1 MLLSSQA
8 GSKREGE
15 RNPAWTGRAPWEPR
29 GDRRPQTPTLP
40 GEAGR
45 QRERG
50 SGPPARLRP
59 QQGLLRNR
67 SGVSGARELR
77 GLGGNRPKLAL
88 PALRVFQ
95 AAGTLKP
102 PPQGP
107 GTRPGQEPPGHAG
120 TGSGKG
126 DATRNGLQPSCAA
139 FALTPTG
146 LASRGVH
153 CFPLPSDFS
162 SQPGCA
168 THIHTHPHTPQHLA
182 HRCTHRTGQQLRAH
196 TGIRETLI
204 LTPALSVTC

>member
-59 QQGLLRNR
+59 QQGLLRSR

-77 GLGGNRPKLAL
+77 GLGGNWPKLAL

-102 PPQGP
+102 PPRGP
-107 GTRPGQEPPGHAG
+107 GTRPGQEPQDTLAPAL
-120 TGSGKG
+120 GKG
-126 DATRNGLQPSCAA
+126 MPHATVSNPAVRPLRSHPLAWRQGA
-139 FALTPTG
+139 FTAFLSRQTSLHGQAVPHTYTHTLTPPSTWHTAAPTG
-146 LASRGVH
+146 WAS
-153 CFPLPSDFS
+153 S
-162 SQPGCA
+162 
-168 THIHTHPHTPQHLA
+168 
-182 HRCTHRTGQQLRAH
+182 
-196 TGIRETLI
+196 
-204 LTPALSVTC
+204 